1 MFAPFPRCWTS
12 SRVSSILSKILNSDS
27 CIIMKTYSYRHREA
41 VRVITGR
48 VGIVRLRISRYNLNA
63 FEYFFW
69 LTSHIQEDILDMVDR
84 EAEGSDSLEGFV
96 LCHSVAGGTGSG
108 MGSFILEV
116 KLTVCANPRFI

>member
-1 MFAPFPRCWTS
+1 
-12 SRVSSILSKILNSDS
+12 
-27 CIIMKTYSYRHREA
+27 